1 MMALMWHLLMAPEFG
16 TPYSK
21 IVKIHIFI
29 EKNGFLKTALV
40 GFVKD
45 VGFYNIVEIGFFL
58 FLKILVLCIS
68 IDEIKQVAQN
78 DAEIFGSLLRC
89 QL

>member
-1 MMALMWHLLMAPEFG
+1 MALMWLLLMAPEFG

-29 EKNGFLKTALV
+29 KKNGFLKTALV

-45 VGFYNIVEIGFFL
+45 VSFYNIVEIGFFL
-58 FLKILVLCIS
+58 FLKILVLRIS
-68 IDEIKQVAQN
+68 IDEIKQVA
-78 DAEIFGSLLRC
+78 
-89 QL
+89 

>member
-1 MMALMWHLLMAPEFG
+1 MALMWLLLMAPEFG

-40 GFVKD
+40 VGFVKD
-45 VGFYNIVEIGFFL
+45 VSFYNIVEIGFFL

-68 IDEIKQVAQN
+68 IDEIKQVA
-78 DAEIFGSLLRC
+78 
-89 QL
+89 